1 MVDEGG
7 MEPSVTTSLEQ
18 RNGIQRGNI
27 FQDVSILRKGKLN
40 IKLSHLYHLF
50 FAMVGI
56 ALLWPWNSYLAASD
70 YFRGRFSHSPT
81 LIKLYSCSTMIV
93 TTLPS
98 TIFSYYLMQVK
109 HEIDYTYRVNL
120 GLVMTAIIFIVMS
133 LTCTVNFF
141 ISMADNLFFSLLMLM
156 VFISTIA
163 TCLTQ
168 NGIFAIAN
176 LHGDIYTNSVIIGQ
190 GIAGVLPSIVLIF
203 SLLIFGDHL
212 EPPNDPL
219 MIQKDFGVSS
229 YFLFATLVCSI
240 SLFLLY
246 WTLKYNSYSYQ
257 SLNAEEA
264 RASLQFS
271 RDYEITQ
278 KSPISFKYLWKR
290 LKYIVMALLATF
302 TISLVFLIFASSVTS
317 THKDGDNALLRSSFY
332 IPFAYLIWNLGDLV
346 GRIVSRPN
354 SIFFVSNQIKLLLY
368 SLVRVFF
375 IPLFLTC
382 NFRSSSGYD
391 AIVKSDVWYLAL
403 QLLFGLSNGQLCTS
417 CFMLACDTFEAEDE
431 REAAGGFT
439 IFFLYLGLALGSIF
453 SYILVL
459 LVY

>member
-1 MVDEGG
+1 
-7 MEPSVTTSLEQ
+7 MEPSVSADLEQ
-18 RNGIQRGNI
+18 RNGIPKNI
-27 FQDVSILRKGKLN
+27 LQDVSIIRKGKLN
-40 IKLSHLYHLF
+40 IKLSHLYHLL

-70 YFRGRFSHSPT
+70 YFKGRFNHSPT
-81 LIKLYSCSTMIV
+81 LIKLYSCSAMIV

-109 HEIDYTYRVNL
+109 HEIDYTYRIKL
-120 GLVMTAIIFIVMS
+120 GLVMTAIIFVVMS

-141 ISMADNLFFSLLMLM
+141 ISMADGFFFPLLMLM

-168 NGIFAIAN
+168 NGIFAISN

-203 SLLIFGDHL
+203 SLLIFGDHS
-212 EPPNDPL
+212 EPPSNPSI
-219 MIQKDFGVSS
+219 IQKDFGVSS

-246 WTLKYNSYSYQ
+246 CTLKYNVYSYQ
-257 SLNAEEA
+257 TLDAEEA
-264 RASLQFS
+264 RTSLELTQ
-271 RDYEITQ
+271 DDDITQ
-278 KSPISFKYLWKR
+278 KSSVSFKYLWQK
-290 LKYIVMALLATF
+290 LKYIVIALLATF

-317 THKDGDNALLRSSFY
+317 THKNSDSALLRSSFY
-332 IPFAYLIWNLGDLV
+332 IPFAYLIWNLGDLI

-354 SIFFVSNQIKLLLY
+354 SLFFVSNQIKLLLY
-368 SLVRVFF
+368 SLARVFF

-382 NFRSSSGYD
+382 NFRSSSGSE

-403 QLLFGLSNGQLCTS
+403 QLLFGFSNGQLCTS
-417 CFMLACDTFEAEDE
+417 CFMLACDNFEAEDE

-439 IFFLYLGLALGSIF
+439 IFFLYLGLALGSIL

-459 LVY
+459 LIF